1 MAFENPFHSNLESA
15 LDYDF
20 VTELAPGVWKVY
32 EKDNKFEL
40 LAYDITDQ
48 LFTNPEQPWN
58 GKRTELWE
66 LLQPDNGA
74 GILLDPVSQILR
86 HENLVSLVDVVQ
98 VRKSNFGGPY
108 SRERWYTIWEFCD
121 AGSLANL
128 LVRDVRSSKYID
140 VTTDDGVARIKVR
153 EAKVDETG
161 KQETKKHAKRKGKEI
176 RKEGMNGERKET
188 RINTQEGHVPPT
200 GKRTTAYIDLTKLQM
215 AEFLPEFAKLQG
227 SRFLPESLC
236 WHVLCSVLKA
246 LAWLHDGA
254 TSLKF
259 NKQLGQYI
267 EMGPDD
273 PYWQPILHRNITPA
287 NIFFTHP
294 KRHETYGLCK
304 LGNFGQA
311 FVSDLSS
318 AEAEAAR
325 YILAPPQGQSFAS
338 LYSLREKD
346 FRYGDAYPP
355 LEDQPYTIT
364 SEYRALG
371 EVILGMMVTPVT
383 SGIDHMSVI
392 RGIPVTA
399 SLGYAKKAGYS
410 SKLLLFVQWL
420 MEMSVEDMVQQMEK
434 EAGWSRGMSGTGRPL
449 VTKCTSALYVWA
461 FKRYQDFRTSVD
473 PARQDLIMVE
483 EAIHLQRA
491 EDELDKQQ
499 KAAEDILMVDVLD
512 KQDKLVGD
520 KPREYTGEL
529 KESDDKHE

>member
-1 MAFENPFHSNLESA
+1 MAFEDPFHSTLESA

-32 EKDNKFEL
+32 EKDHKFEL

-74 GILLDPVSQILR
+74 GILLDSVSQILR

-121 AGSLANL
+121 AGNLANL
-128 LVRDVRSSKYID
+128 LVRDVKSSKYID
-140 VTTDDGVARIKVR
+140 ITTDGGVARIKVR
-153 EAKVDETG
+153 GAKEDATKE
-161 KQETKKHAKRKGKEI
+161 QETKKHAKGKGKEI
-176 RKEGMNGERKET
+176 RKEDANCERKET
-188 RINTQEGHVPPT
+188 RINMQEGHVPPA
-200 GKRTTAYIDLTKLQM
+200 GERTTTYIDLTKLQIS
-215 AEFLPEFAKLQG
+215 EFLPKFAKLQG

-246 LAWLHDGA
+246 LAWLHDGV

-259 NKQLGQYI
+259 NEQLGQYI

-325 YILAPPQGQSFAS
+325 YILAPPQGQSFAP
-338 LYSLREKD
+338 LYSLREKA

-355 LEDQPYTIT
+355 LEDQPYTMT

-392 RGIPVTA
+392 RGIPVAA
-399 SLGYAKKAGYS
+399 SLGYAKRAGYS

-420 MEMSVEDMVQQMEK
+420 MEMSIEDMVQQMEK
-434 EAGWSRGMSGTGRPL
+434 EAGWSRGMDGTGQPL

-461 FKRYQDFRTSVD
+461 FKRYLDFRASFD

-491 EDELDKQQ
+491 EDELHKQQ
-499 KAAEDILMVDVLD
+499 KVAEDILMTDILD
-512 KQDKLVGD
+512 KQDKLAGD
-520 KPREYTGEL
+520 NPRDHTGKL
-529 KESDDKHE
+529 KDSDDEYE